1 MKKTSLE
8 PLESSRTSLREW
20 PALLVSLVTCLGISG
35 IGAWLTTESVRT
47 WFPTLQRPPLAP
59 PNWVFGPVWT
69 VLYILMAV
77 AAWLVW
83 RRRHEVDVRRPLLL
97 FSVQLA
103 LNLLWSALFFY
114 LQNPAAALIEIVVL
128 WALIATTLVA
138 FWRVSRWAG
147 LLLIPYLAWV
157 TFATYLNFGFWVL
170 NR

>member
-1 MKKTSLE
+1 
-8 PLESSRTSLREW
+8 
-20 PALLVSLVTCLGISG
+20 
-35 IGAWLTTESVRT
+35 
-47 WFPTLQRPPLAP
+47 
-59 PNWVFGPVWT
+59 
-69 VLYILMAV
+69 MAV

-83 RRRHEVDVRRPLLL
+83 CRRHEVDVRIPLVL

-128 WALIATTLVA
+128 GALIATTLVA
-138 FWRVSRWAG
+138 FWRVSKWAG